1 MIRTHYTGQHT
12 MMKKFFSAVLSG
24 LILSSAAVA
33 ADEVNIYSYR
43 QAFLIE
49 PLLDAFTAETGIKTN
64 VVFAKK
70 GLLERIE
77 HEGQNSPADVLLT
90 SDIGPL
96 FDALEKGLL
105 QPVSSDLLNTNI
117 PAHYRDPANHWFGL
131 TSRSR
136 IIYTSKERVKE
147 GEITRYEDLA
157 DPKWAGRICTRS
169 GKHTYNLSLIGSM
182 IAHHGEAET
191 QQWLE
196 GVKANLA
203 RKPQGNDRSQVKAIK
218 EGVCDIAL
226 GNSYYFGKMITN
238 DKQPEQIEWANAVNL
253 LFPNQQDRGA
263 HMNISGAAVT
273 KYAPHADAAIKLL
286 EFLSSTKAQE
296 IYADV
301 NFEFPVKEGSKRS
314 ELLNTYM
321 GQFKE
326 DEINLQSVAELR
338 ATAAKMVD
346 RVGFDN

>member
-1 MIRTHYTGQHT
+1 
-12 MMKKFFSAVLSG
+12 MKKLISALLSS
-24 LILSSAAVA
+24 LILSSAATA
-33 ADEVNIYSYR
+33 AEEVNIYSYR

-49 PLLDAFTAETGIKTN
+49 PLLDAFTAETGIKAN

-77 HEGQNSPADVLLT
+77 HEGKNSPADVLLT

-105 QPVSSDLLNTNI
+105 QPVSSDTLNSNI

-136 IIYTSKERVKE
+136 IIYTSKERVAA

-182 IAHHGEAET
+182 IAHNGEAET

-238 DKQPEQIEWANAVNL
+238 DKQPEQIEWANSVNL

-263 HMNISGAAVT
+263 HMNISGAGVT
-273 KYAPHADAAIKLL
+273 KHAPHATAAVKLL

-314 ELLNTYM
+314 ALLDTYM

-326 DEINLQSVAELR
+326 DEINLQGVAELR
-338 ATAAKMVD
+338 ASAAKMVD